1 MPLNEHLCLM
11 AQYNQWMN
19 RQIYSASAQLSVEA
33 LIQDKGAFFGSIFG
47 TLNHIAVG
55 DSIWLKRFAPFLLDH
70 PELNPIRDLEQPKS
84 LDSMLFSDLS
94 SLNDYRKMLDD
105 IFIELAQSIS
115 TTELNQ
121 WVSYSNTKEI
131 PSQKS
136 LFSLLMHV
144 FNHQTHH
151 RGQIS
156 TLLSQSG
163 IAIASTDLV
172 VLIPDK

>member
-1 MPLNEHLCLM
+1 MPLNEHFGLM

-19 RQIYSASAQLSVEA
+19 RQIYAASAQLSAEA
-33 LIQDKGAFFGSIFG
+33 LIQDKGAFFGSILG

-55 DSIWLKRFAPFLLDH
+55 DTIWLKRFAPFLLDH
-70 PELNPIRDLEQPKS
+70 PELNPIRELERPKS
-84 LDSMLFSDLS
+84 LDSTLFSSLPDLS
-94 SLNDYRKMLDD
+94 DYRKILDN

-115 TTELNQ
+115 TAELNQ
-121 WVSYSNTKEI
+121 WVSYSNTKGI